1 MVSMT
6 NTEQIIRKRLAKQSF
21 ATLAT
26 SSPAGRPHV
35 AGVVYEAVDS
45 TLWIH
50 TLRTS
55 RKAKNVAAS
64 GHAAVC
70 VPFRTMPMGPPFTIH
85 FQAQAEL
92 VADDSLEIATLLEQ
106 GRLKS
111 LTSHGELE
119 MADGCFVRLTPNGR
133 VHAFGPGAKLLDLVR
148 DPIGTGMSS
157 VEL

>member
-1 MVSMT
+1 MS

-45 TLWIH
+45 TLWMH
-50 TLRTS
+50 TLSTS
-55 RKAKNVAAS
+55 RKARNIAAS

-85 FQAQAEL
+85 FQATAEL
-92 VADDSLEIATLLEQ
+92 IADDAPDITALIEQ
-106 GRLKS
+106 GKLKS
-111 LTSHGELE
+111 LTSHGELD
-119 MADGCFVRLTPNGR
+119 MPDGCFVRLTPNGR